1 MALLTFE
8 CSCVTLAMK
17 YAQKEGAL
25 VSVRNDSNPRD
36 TLITARVYG
45 IDKDSAM
52 NRALENGDSLA
63 YLVACFVAGYGAGY
77 ALPDWF
83 DKIDLKADP
92 MTRVQLSLD
101 LPETDG

>member
-1 MALLTFE
+1 MLLTSE
-8 CSCVTLAMK
+8 IRCVKLAMK

-45 IDKDSAM
+45 TDKDSAM
-52 NRALENGDSLA
+52 SRALENGDSLA

-92 MTRVQLSLD
+92 MTRAQLSLD

>member
-1 MALLTFE
+1 
-8 CSCVTLAMK
+8 MK

-36 TLITARVYG
+36 SLITARVYG
-45 IDKDSAM
+45 TDKDSAM
-52 NRALENGDSLA
+52 ERALENGDSLA

-83 DKIDLKADP
+83 DKIDLRADP
-92 MTRVQLSLD
+92 QTRAQLSLE